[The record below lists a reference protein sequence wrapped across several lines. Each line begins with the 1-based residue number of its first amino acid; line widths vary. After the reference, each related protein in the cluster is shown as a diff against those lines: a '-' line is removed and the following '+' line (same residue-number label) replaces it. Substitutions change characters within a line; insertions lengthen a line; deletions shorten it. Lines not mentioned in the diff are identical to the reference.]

1 MELVGRLSWL
11 MSDGLRI
18 LLALNHQWEPDYK
31 WLAYESRKLIRKP
44 DRLVER
50 TRAIFT
56 QENDHTAV
64 TLCLD
69 LLEDILALAADDY
82 DVALARERL
91 SEVRHLDHLPTPRGI

>member
-18 LLALNHQWEPDYK
+18 LFALNHQWEPDYK
-31 WLAYESRKLIRKP
+31 WLAYESCKLIRKP

-50 TRAIFT
+50 THAIFT

-82 DVALARERL
+82 NVALPRERL
-91 SEVRHLDHLPTPRGI
+91 SEVRDPDHLPAPRGI